1 MPADRLGIQCLRG
14 FGRAVQSIDL
24 GGQDEVVLGW
34 PSLSAMSAT
43 ALTKAI
49 ASLKFL
55 NLKVRRI
62 AFPSSSDSHR
72 CTAARRRSASSR
84 PSGGTPPSHGTHRR
98 DARSSIGEYVP
109 PPNSVCRSNSI
120 MYGLRRDV

>member
-1 MPADRLGIQCLRG
+1 MSGW
-14 FGRAVQSIDL
+14 
-24 GGQDEVVLGW
+24 W

-62 AFPSSSDSHR
+62 AFP
-72 CTAARRRSASSR
+72 R

-109 PPNSVCRSNSI
+109 PPKQCLPLEFHHVRPPA
-120 MYGLRRDV
+120 GRLVPARRPPPRLTNPLPLA